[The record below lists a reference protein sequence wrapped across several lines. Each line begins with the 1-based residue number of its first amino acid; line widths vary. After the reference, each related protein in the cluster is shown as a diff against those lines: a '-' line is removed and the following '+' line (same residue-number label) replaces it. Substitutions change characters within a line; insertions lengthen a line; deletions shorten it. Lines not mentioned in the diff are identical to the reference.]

1 VSENEDEGELD
12 PAMERVRRKL
22 VRLLIVSSGI
32 MVLGFAAVVAGIFY
46 RVSEM
51 DKGTAE
57 PVALDIRTGEII
69 GVGSTE
75 DTLVITVGGAEP
87 RIEVRS
93 LPDGA
98 LLGLFT
104 LRPDAAEAAAG
115 Q

>member
-1 VSENEDEGELD
+1 MIENEDEGELD

-32 MVLGFAAVVAGIFY
+32 MIVGFAAVVAGIFY

-51 DKGTAE
+51 DSGPAE
-57 PVALDIRTGEII
+57 AVALDLAP
-69 GVGSTE
+69 S
-75 DTLVITVGGAEP
+75 DLVAVSAGDDRIVLTIGGANP

-93 LPDGA
+93 VPDGEV
-98 LLGLFT
+98 LGLFT
-104 LRPDAAEAAAG
+104 LRPGAADRAG